1 MLAVLTGPRRKIC
14 RPNCAE
20 TRGQGWAAFCAEEK
34 ERSMVLNHSQQ
45 EKLTLAIQSGILLAA
60 LACTARAAAKTPDL
74 KKMKKAA
81 AYAKKIKKLNSD
93 AAKAEKRRENAA
105 VRRAELLRKKMERA
119 GA

>member
-1 MLAVLTGPRRKIC
+1 
-14 RPNCAE
+14 
-20 TRGQGWAAFCAEEK
+20 
-34 ERSMVLNHSQQ
+34 MVLNHSQQ
-45 EKLTLAIQSGILLAA
+45 EKLTLAIQSGILLTA
-60 LACTARAAAKTPDL
+60 LACTARDAAKTPDL

>member
-1 MLAVLTGPRRKIC
+1 
-14 RPNCAE
+14 
-20 TRGQGWAAFCAEEK
+20 
-34 ERSMVLNHSQQ
+34 MVLNHSQQ
-45 EKLTLAIQSGILLAA
+45 EKLTLAIQSGILLTA